1 MTNVNSLEITL
12 VTQITTYE
20 FSKIIQNPL
29 CLSSRNWWCFW
40 NLSRIIMFVEIYRER
55 SSVLVAKDMK
65 AMATVIAKILTNAW
79 ESMLLHYA
87 VELELVWILRVV
99 MIVSA
104 RKATERLSKSRKKK
118 TKQKKQNTS
127 DLIWL
132 STRSFAF

>member
-1 MTNVNSLEITL
+1 
-12 VTQITTYE
+12 
-20 FSKIIQNPL
+20 
-29 CLSSRNWWCFW
+29 
-40 NLSRIIMFVEIYRER
+40 MFVEIYRER